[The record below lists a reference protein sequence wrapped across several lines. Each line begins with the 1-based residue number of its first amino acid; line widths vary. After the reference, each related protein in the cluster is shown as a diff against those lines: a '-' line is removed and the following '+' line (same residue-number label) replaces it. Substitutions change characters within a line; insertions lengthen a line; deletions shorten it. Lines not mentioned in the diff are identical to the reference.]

1 MENQKPQP
9 FNNLTKG
16 GRTALQELSER
27 DVIVITKA
35 DQVSAL
41 VIKDVKDY
49 IRQAE
54 SQLKNKDNYD
64 RLKYD
69 PKETHNRL
77 INSTIERFK
86 EQKMM
91 KEKVFN
97 TEKPRTLKFYLQLK
111 IHKKKK
117 PWSPSSA
124 NFHNSK
130 VSRYA
135 DYHLQHIAKEIPSC
149 VKDFIKKLNQMDVR
163 SLYTNRPNN
172 EGIKTVKEA
181 YDKYPC
187 FDKSYYNFPKFEFD
201 FEKFHS

>member
-1 MENQKPQP
+1 M
-9 FNNLTKG
+9 TKG

-49 IRQAE
+49 IREAE
-54 SQLKNKDNYD
+54 SQLKSKDNCD

-91 KEKVFN
+91 K
-97 TEKPRTLKFYLQLK
+97 
-111 IHKKKK
+111 
-117 PWSPSSA
+117 
-124 NFHNSK
+124 
-130 VSRYA
+130 
-135 DYHLQHIAKEIPSC
+135 
-149 VKDFIKKLNQMDVR
+149 
-163 SLYTNRPNN
+163 
-172 EGIKTVKEA
+172 
-181 YDKYPC
+181 
-187 FDKSYYNFPKFEFD
+187 
-201 FEKFHS
+201 